1 MDGSTGGLVSAILLA
16 VARGTT
22 AACFPERNQ
31 ENLSHSLM
39 LTFGVLSATEPSR
52 NRGKSNV
59 GGKSEA
65 AIFPKSLHLR
75 VLRSGWP
82 LAQTTA
88 KSQFALIYKMVR
100 ALFLYRGMVSLSH

>member
-39 LTFGVLSATEPSR
+39 LTFGVLSAT
-52 NRGKSNV
+52 
-59 GGKSEA
+59 
-65 AIFPKSLHLR
+65 
-75 VLRSGWP
+75 
-82 LAQTTA
+82 
-88 KSQFALIYKMVR
+88 
-100 ALFLYRGMVSLSH
+100 